1 METVRYEKFLI
12 RILGPCLVKKFFYYY
27 VLWLVRSIQL
37 YDLMFLYFNS
47 IKIIVEHLVT

>member
-1 METVRYEKFLI
+1 MGTVRSEKLLI

-27 VLWLVRSIQL
+27 VVVRSIQL